1 MIVFDMV
8 TKFPLNFLN
17 SGIMLIV
24 LFSNGKALQWNEI
37 NTHTHI
43 YIYIQ
48 AAMLEAAIQR
58 FS

>member
-37 NTHTHI
+37 NTHTHT